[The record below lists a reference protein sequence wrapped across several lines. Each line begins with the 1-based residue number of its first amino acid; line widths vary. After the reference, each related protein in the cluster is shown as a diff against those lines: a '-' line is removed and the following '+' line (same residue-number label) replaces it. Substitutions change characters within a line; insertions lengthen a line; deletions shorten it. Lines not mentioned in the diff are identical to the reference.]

1 MTAKKKTAQKKNVSE
16 SGPQQADVTILST
29 DVESSLEK
37 LGVYLLM
44 SEINSDSVKPVI
56 EWILKNNL
64 MRTPIDKLSLVI
76 NSGGG
81 SVGDAFAL
89 IDTMKGSAI
98 PVHTIGLGEIS
109 SAALM
114 IFMAGH
120 KGKRVMT
127 PNASILSH
135 QYSWGRWGKEHE
147 LINSSRAIDLTS
159 EMILTHYKKCTGLT
173 ENKIR
178 TILLPPTDVW
188 LSAKEAKKY
197 GLCDKVK
204 EMY

>member
-1 MTAKKKTAQKKNVSE
+1 
-16 SGPQQADVTILST
+16 
-29 DVESSLEK
+29 
-37 LGVYLLM
+37 
-44 SEINSDSVKPVI
+44 
-56 EWILKNNL
+56 
-64 MRTPIDKLSLVI
+64 
-76 NSGGG
+76 
-81 SVGDAFAL
+81 
-89 IDTMKGSAI
+89 MKGSAI
-98 PVHTIGLGEIS
+98 PVYTIGLGEIS

-120 KGKRVMT
+120 KGERMLT

-173 ENKIR
+173 EKKIR
-178 TILLPPTDVW
+178 DILLPPTDVW
-188 LSAKEAKKY
+188 LNAKEAKKY

>member
-1 MTAKKKTAQKKNVSE
+1 MTTKKKTAKKKNVSE
-16 SGPQQADVTILST
+16 SGPQQADVTILSA
-29 DVESSLEK
+29 DAEHSLEK

-64 MRTPIDKLSLVI
+64 MRTPLDKLSLVI

-98 PVHTIGLGEIS
+98 PVYTIGLGEIS

-120 KGKRVMT
+120 KGGRMLT

-173 ENKIR
+173 EKKIR
-178 TILLPPTDVW
+178 DILLPPTDVW
-188 LSAKEAKKY
+188 LNAKEAKKY